1 MLDAS
6 IPLRV
11 KPVEIENPTNAFARV
26 QQIDLMGQQNAL
38 AQMAMQEKR
47 RAIEEDTAL
56 NQAYAGA
63 INETGEIDR
72 PKLFSSMAQNKLGSK
87 IPATQKIFN
96 DQDKSKLEAVKLKIE
111 TTHKIING
119 IGSLMNG
126 VTDQRSY
133 DEAKAEGARL
143 YGPEYVAQLPA
154 QYDQKDIARRQE
166 QTLTFSEKL
175 VNDWKKVDNLFKIDE
190 FNYRKTNDKE
200 NRDVTIRGQNMQDAR
215 SQRANDLKAREL
227 DMGGKPPPGYRWTP
241 DGSLAAIPGGPGDKL
256 SEGQNRQVIG
266 VQNLSNAIA
275 EYRSALKS
283 FPTTGVISPDQRA
296 RMGTYYNNMILQAKE
311 AYQLGVLNGP
321 DLDILTSVIT
331 DPRSMKGFITSKAA
345 LDEQAANLDQ
355 IMQKI
360 GENTSVAR
368 PRMSPSSSPPASSGF
383 GVPPD
388 IDQLLNKHGGSKNS
402 GRKP

>member
-1 MLDAS
+1 M
-6 IPLRV
+6 
-11 KPVEIENPTNAFARV
+11 
-26 QQIDLMGQQNAL
+26 
-38 AQMAMQEKR
+38 
-47 RAIEEDTAL
+47 
-56 NQAYAGA
+56 
-63 INETGEIDR
+63 
-72 PKLFSSMAQNKLGSK
+72 
-87 IPATQKIFN
+87 
-96 DQDKSKLEAVKLKIE
+96 
-111 TTHKIING
+111 
-119 IGSLMNG
+119 
-126 VTDQRSY
+126 
-133 DEAKAEGARL
+133 
-143 YGPEYVAQLPA
+143 
-154 QYDQKDIARRQE
+154 
-166 QTLTFSEKL
+166 
-175 VNDWKKVDNLFKIDE
+175 
-190 FNYRKTNDKE
+190 
-200 NRDVTIRGQNMQDAR
+200 
-215 SQRANDLKAREL
+215 
-227 DMGGKPPPGYRWTP
+227 
-241 DGSLAAIPGGPGDKL
+241 
-256 SEGQNRQVIG
+256 IG

>member
-119 IGSLMNG
+119 ISSLMNG
-126 VTDQRSY
+126 ATDQRSY

-190 FNYRKTNDKE
+190 FNYKKTNDE
-200 NRDVTIRGQNMQDAR
+200 TNRNVTIRGQDMTDAR
-215 SQRANDLKAREL
+215 SKRANDLKEREL

-241 DGSLAAIPGGPGDKL
+241 DGSLTAIPGGPGDKL

-296 RMGTYYNNMILQAKE
+296 RMGTYYNNMMLQAKE

-345 LDEQAANLDQ
+345 LDEQAGNLDQ